1 MTSILLIG
9 DMINDIIHPD
19 GPNNYGEELKRRGT
33 IANTAAVIAKAR
45 TANIPI
51 GYIRVGFSPDYRE
64 CPPSS
69 KIFQGAKKKGVL
81 QLGTWGTEVHPDLTP
96 QDGDFDIVK
105 HRVSPFYGTDLEPLL
120 KAQGIERIYI
130 LGVSTGGVVMSV
142 AKEGHDR
149 DYHVVIIDDCC
160 CAGSEDEH
168 QFLLNNM
175 ARFADVATSQDINF
189 SAG

>member
-1 MTSILLIG
+1 MKSILLIG
-9 DMINDIIHPD
+9 DMINDITHPD
-19 GPNNYGEELKRRGT
+19 GPNKYGEELARRNT
-33 IANTAAVIAKAR
+33 IANTATVIAKAR
-45 TANIPI
+45 AANIPI

-64 CPPSS
+64 HPPGS
-69 KIFQGAKKKGVL
+69 KLFQGAKANGLL
-81 QLGTWGTEVHPDLTP
+81 QLGGWGTEVHPDLTP
-96 QDGDFDIVK
+96 QKGDFDIVK

-149 DYHVVIIDDCC
+149 DYHIVIVDDCC

-168 QFLLNNM
+168 QILLGNM
-175 ARFADVATSQDINF
+175 ARFADVTNSTEIGF
-189 SAG
+189 SN

>member
-1 MTSILLIG
+1 MKSILLIG

-19 GPNNYGEELKRRGT
+19 GLNKYGEELARRKT
-33 IANTAAVIAKAR
+33 IANTATVIAKAR
-45 TANIPI
+45 AAGIPI
-51 GYIRVGFSPDYRE
+51 GYIRVGFSPDYSN
-64 CPPSS
+64 CPPGS
-69 KIFQGAKKKGVL
+69 KIFQGAKKAGIFK
-81 QLGTWGTEVHPDLTP
+81 LGTWGTEVHPDLAP
-96 QDGDFDIVK
+96 QEGDFDIVK

-149 DYHVVIIDDCC
+149 DYHIVIVDDCC

-168 QFLLNNM
+168 RFLLNNM
-175 ARFADVATSQDINF
+175 ARFAGVTTSADVDF
-189 SAG
+189 SA